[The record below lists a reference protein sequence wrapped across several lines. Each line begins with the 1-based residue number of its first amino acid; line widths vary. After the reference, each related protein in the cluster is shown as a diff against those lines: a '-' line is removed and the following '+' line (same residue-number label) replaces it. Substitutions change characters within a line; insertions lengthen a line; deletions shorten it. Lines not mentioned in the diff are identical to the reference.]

1 MPLLTALIVKK
12 KKQLHLSWTLLYLSK
27 KRPKAILK
35 VFQYQILTL
44 VKGLD
49 KHVRQIL
56 ASFSKYLLEFL
67 VKTFSK
73 DLYLPKSLK

>member
-1 MPLLTALIVKK
+1 MPLLTTLIVKK

-44 VKGLD
+44 VKELD

-56 ASFSKYLLEFL
+56 ASFFKYLLEFL

-73 DLYLPKSLK
+73 DLCLPKSLK